1 MVTMTYS
8 FKHWLAI
15 FYPDL
20 FAKISF
26 GGLECFT
33 PQMKQEYFAW
43 LQTDEGKRYLK
54 GGDLYEA
61 HYNRTKS
68 DYKNQGN

>member
-8 FKHWLAI
+8 FKHWLSI
-15 FYPDL
+15 FYPEL

-26 GGLECFT
+26 GGLENLT
-33 PQMKQEYFAW
+33 PKMKAEYLEW
-43 LQTDEGKRYLK
+43 CQTDEGKRYLK

-61 HYNRTKS
+61 HYNRR
-68 DYKNQGN
+68 KNS